1 MDEKVKELE
10 KIISNIMEKNGYELF
25 TSNDF
30 LKGIFDRTEREI
42 AIEILKSKKDNY
54 SQKDVITLINKYKND
69 LKIRDLS
76 SYVNSINRTIN
87 IEVDEIVK
95 IIISKVLNEE
105 FYNQINTISFQ
116 GQKKKGNISFRLQ
129 NRTMQLE
136 IKENEISNILGIF
149 PLTKETIYIDNPFI
163 LDSYDYEKE
172 NHQAHLANRIFGED
186 KGNAISKINTKRKLQ
201 KVYEKL
207 NIVLNGEIIEN
218 NNFEFIY
225 TENEQELNL
234 KNLSTG
240 LKTFAIIKMLLQ
252 NGILEE
258 NGTIIL
264 DEPEIHLHPEWQIIF
279 AELIVL
285 LQKEFGMHILLTTHS
300 PYFLKAI
307 EVYSKKYDIKEKC
320 KYYISQ
326 NQEKEA
332 TIIDKT
338 DKIEDIYYK
347 LAIPFENLMNEEE
360 IYEDR

>member
-1 MDEKVKELE
+1 M
-10 KIISNIMEKNGYELF
+10 
-25 TSNDF
+25 
-30 LKGIFDRTEREI
+30 
-42 AIEILKSKKDNY
+42 
-54 SQKDVITLINKYKND
+54 
-69 LKIRDLS
+69 
-76 SYVNSINRTIN
+76 
-87 IEVDEIVK
+87 
-95 IIISKVLNEE
+95 
-105 FYNQINTISFQ
+105 
-116 GQKKKGNISFRLQ
+116 
-129 NRTMQLE
+129 
-136 IKENEISNILGIF
+136 
-149 PLTKETIYIDNPFI
+149 
-163 LDSYDYEKE
+163 
-172 NHQAHLANRIFGED
+172 
-186 KGNAISKINTKRKLQ
+186 
-201 KVYEKL
+201 
-207 NIVLNGEIIEN
+207 NGEIIEN

>member
-1 MDEKVKELE
+1 
-10 KIISNIMEKNGYELF
+10 
-25 TSNDF
+25 
-30 LKGIFDRTEREI
+30 
-42 AIEILKSKKDNY
+42 
-54 SQKDVITLINKYKND
+54 
-69 LKIRDLS
+69 
-76 SYVNSINRTIN
+76 
-87 IEVDEIVK
+87 
-95 IIISKVLNEE
+95 
-105 FYNQINTISFQ
+105 
-116 GQKKKGNISFRLQ
+116 
-129 NRTMQLE
+129 MQLE